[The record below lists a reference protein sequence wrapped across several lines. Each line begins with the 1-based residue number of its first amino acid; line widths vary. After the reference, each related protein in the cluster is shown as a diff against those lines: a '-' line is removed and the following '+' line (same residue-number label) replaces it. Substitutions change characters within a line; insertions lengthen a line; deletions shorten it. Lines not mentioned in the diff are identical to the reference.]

1 MPKRRGKAG
10 VRSGG
15 FTLVEILIVVVIL
28 GILAA
33 LVVPQ
38 YLNATED
45 ASKKSAVHEVQRLR
59 KAVEVYLIRHGN
71 ELPDVDEGDKT
82 WGSLIAIGDYLKTA
96 PVNPWV
102 GGENAGRIVYGEGPD
117 DAYQTEYGWIYNRG
131 TGEIWAGGF
140 DGEDNPLPKE

>member
-1 MPKRRGKAG
+1 MRR
-10 VRSGG
+10 RTGG

-33 LVVPQ
+33 IVVPQ
-38 YLNATED
+38 YLGATED
-45 ASKKSAVHEVQRLR
+45 ASKKAAVHEVQRLR
-59 KAVEVYLIRHGN
+59 KAVEVYLIRHGGR
-71 ELPDVDEGDKT
+71 PDVDEGDKT
-82 WGSLIAIGDYLKTA
+82 WGSLLGVGDYLKSA

-102 GGENAGRIVYGEGPD
+102 GGENAGVIEFGEGPD
-117 DAYQTEYGWIYNRG
+117 DAYQSDYGWIYNEE